1 MRELLDRLT
10 WLNEQGICHKL
21 RKITR
26 LPRCSVMIANS
37 LAQAHIAS
45 SATDAVMYT
54 DIKLLRKYLSEC
66 RDCIK
71 IIVADLGL
79 PGDKENERR
88 WHIACSYRANLIC
101 PAGSIY

>member
-21 RKITR
+21 RKIYWLATMQR
-26 LPRCSVMIANS
+26 YDREFSRPSVHHTPSNLM
-37 LAQAHIAS
+37 L
-45 SATDAVMYT
+45 TYT

-71 IIVADLGL
+71 IIVANLSL
-79 PGDKENERR
+79 PGDKETNEGGT
-88 WHIACSYRANLIC
+88 IACSYRANLIC
-101 PAGSIY
+101 PAG